1 MHYFFSREISVGSVN
16 ELISILQ
23 NEEKINL
30 YFSTNGG
37 SPSAMKMLI
46 EFLNS
51 KETEI
56 TLVDWIMS
64 AGTLLFTE
72 FTGKIKISEELD
84 CIMFHMF
91 DRESY
96 SLRKGYVN
104 EKKLTKQ
111 DFEGNVNFAKKIK
124 KKGLLTDKQIKQY
137 LRGDDV
143 IIYKKEFEK
152 WKL

>member
-1 MHYFFSREISVGSVN
+1 MHYFFSREISVESVN

-30 YFSTNGG
+30 YFTTDGG
-37 SPSAMKMLI
+37 SPSAMKLLI

-56 TLVDWIMS
+56 TLVDWVMS

-96 SLRKGYVN
+96 SLRKGFVN

-124 KKGLLTDKQIKQY
+124 KKGLLTDKQIKQF

-143 IIYKKEFEK
+143 FVYKNTFEK

>member
-1 MHYFFSREISVGSVN
+1 MHYFFDKDISVESVN

-23 NEEKINL
+23 NEEKISL
-30 YFSTNGG
+30 YFSTDGG

-56 TLVDWIMS
+56 TLVDWVMS

-72 FTGKIKISEELD
+72 FTGKIRISEELD

-96 SLRKGYVN
+96 SLRKGFVN

-124 KKGLLTDKQIKQY
+124 KKGLLTDRQIKQF
-137 LRGDDV
+137 LRGDDI